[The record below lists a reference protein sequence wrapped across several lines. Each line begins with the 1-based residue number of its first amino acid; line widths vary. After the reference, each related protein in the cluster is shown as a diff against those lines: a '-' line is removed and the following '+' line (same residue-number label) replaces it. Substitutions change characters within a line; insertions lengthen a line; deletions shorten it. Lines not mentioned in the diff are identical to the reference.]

1 MAGIK
6 ICAILLLTFHYSVP
20 LVSMSE
26 TPNFDTFLQRQIKQ
40 VTYDYSKIKPDVFIM
55 QAELALFSTGKL
67 LTVIDWAYETNLTDT
82 NRQAKL
88 GFKVSSKIILLRML
102 QTIIL

>member
-6 ICAILLLTFHYSVP
+6 ICAIFVLTLYNSVP

-40 VTYDYSKIKPDVFIM
+40 VTTYDYSKIKPDVFIM

-82 NRQAKL
+82 NRNSKTA
-88 GFKVSSKIILLRML
+88 FKVYIYSYETSIKNSY
-102 QTIIL
+102 